1 MREVVLDTETTGL
14 DFRSGD
20 RIIEVGCVELKNHVP
35 TGKTLQFYCKPD
47 KKISLG
53 AKKIVGIDSVE
64 EAINAAKRSSKKNKI
79 KNCTFIC
86 GDMKVIL
93 NDDFIK

>member
-1 MREVVLDTETTGL
+1 MKKN
-14 DFRSGD
+14 
-20 RIIEVGCVELKNHVP
+20 VGKLLWKN
-35 TGKTLQFYCKPD
+35 
-47 KKISLG
+47 
-53 AKKIVGIDSVE
+53 AKKIIGIDSVE

-93 NDDFIK
+93 NDDFIKSNC